1 MIDTHPSGAAA
12 LSPPIDRGP
21 AGRVAV
27 IDARGRGSRAAQ
39 SVESAAL
46 RGPVLVL
53 ADTLEDA
60 GALVAAGATHFLIDP
75 CEPDVI
81 ALAVRAAGGGLPQ
94 RSGLATAI
102 APGPLHRWLA
112 GRLANGASC
121 AVAAVALSRLDLV
134 NAAHGRSR
142 TDAAISAVLE
152 RLSIAVEGHA
162 IVARA
167 GGEHV
172 LLAMEDG
179 STDHMLAML
188 GEELTRPV
196 LVGGARV
203 MLGSRVGVATPEPGD
218 DAEAMIRRAYQA
230 LHGARGSDGATI
242 HLAEPEG
249 VAPIDALAVDLHL
262 GLSRGEIGIVFQP
275 QVEVATGRIVGV
287 EALARW
293 EHPRWGPLGAATLF
307 AAAERADLGIA
318 LSDQIQALVLSR
330 AAAWPRALGALRLSL
345 NLTAADVARRGFAA
359 TFLERV
365 DASGF
370 PRGRL
375 TVELTETGMIR
386 EMAAVAGLLAELRAA
401 GCRIAID
408 DFGTGYSS
416 LAYLKALPLDYVK
429 LDKALVDEI
438 AGSPRDRV
446 VVRGVID
453 IARALGLAVIAEG
466 VETPAQLALLS
477 AEGCGW
483 YQGFLC
489 AGPLREDELV
499 ALVEQAR

>member
-1 MIDTHPSGAAA
+1 MAA
-12 LSPPIDRGP
+12 
-21 AGRVAV
+21 
-27 IDARGRGSRAAQ
+27 
-39 SVESAAL
+39 
-46 RGPVLVL
+46 
-53 ADTLEDA
+53 
-60 GALVAAGATHFLIDP
+60 
-75 CEPDVI
+75 
-81 ALAVRAAGGGLPQ
+81 
-94 RSGLATAI
+94 
-102 APGPLHRWLA
+102 
-112 GRLANGASC
+112 
-121 AVAAVALSRLDLV
+121 
-134 NAAHGRSR
+134 
-142 TDAAISAVLE
+142 
-152 RLSIAVEGHA
+152 
-162 IVARA
+162 
-167 GGEHV
+167 
-172 LLAMEDG
+172 
-179 STDHMLAML
+179 TDHMLAIL

-196 LVGGARV
+196 LIGGVRV
-203 MLGSRVGVATPEPGD
+203 VLGSRVGFATPEPGD

-230 LHGARGSDGATI
+230 LHGARESDGATI

-262 GLSRGEIGIVFQP
+262 GLSRGEIGVVFQP
-275 QVEVATGRIVGV
+275 QVEVASGRIVGV

-307 AAAERADLGIA
+307 RCGRARRSGH
-318 LSDQIQALVLSR
+318 
-330 AAAWPRALGALRLSL
+330 RALRPDPGPGP
-345 NLTAADVARRGFAA
+345 VARRRLAARVERVAAVAQSDRRRCRAPGFAA
-359 TFLERV
+359 TFLDRV

-386 EMAAVAGLLAELRAA
+386 EMKTVAGLLAELRAA

-466 VETPAQLALLS
+466 WRRPRSWRCSRPRDAVGIRGFCAPVRCGKRNWSPWWNSRDDDADDPACGGGGAAERRRGTMADSAAAWNRGDLS
-477 AEGCGW
+477 AFVAVYAEDAVFVTAKGLVRGRAAIAARYAPSFRSGGNARGRLSFETLYERPIDATHRLLIARW
-483 YQGFLC
+483 TLT
-489 AGPLREDELV
+489 AGTRWR
-499 ALVEQAR
+499 QA